1 VGEWVFGWEEFGKMK
16 EGIKQLIKE
25 GIKTNQFPM
34 FLYKY
39 RDFGEFTNDII
50 MHSQFYFS
58 PPKSFNDPFDCNLFF
73 KESYSK
79 EEIDKYKND
88 FLIRNPSI
96 NPKILDNHFNDNGDT
111 FHCKLKESR
120 SQLIENT
127 GILALSK
134 NYKSITM
141 WSHYSKNHE
150 GLVFELDVKKDY
162 SFFYMFGIVDY
173 IEEYELLSYAE
184 DPRKELYNLFTT
196 KYIDWKY
203 EEEIRIIDFDKYGVR
218 KFKKNLLKS
227 ILFGYKAKEENIK
240 SVINLC
246 QTNGFTHIKFKKAKL
261 IPGKFALDFDEI
273 NKNDYLES

>member
-1 VGEWVFGWEEFGKMK
+1 MGEWVFGWEEFGEMK
-16 EGIKQLIKE
+16 GIKQLVKLGIKE
-25 GIKTNQFPM
+25 KQFPM

-50 MHSQFYFS
+50 MNSQFYFS

-79 EEIDKYKND
+79 EEIDKYKDN
-88 FLIRNPSI
+88 FLIRNPKI
-96 NPKILDNHFNDNGDT
+96 NPNILHNYFSGDGYI
-111 FHCKLKESR
+111 FHHKLKESKT
-120 SQLIENT
+120 QLIENV
-127 GILALSK
+127 GILSLSK

>member
-1 VGEWVFGWEEFGKMK
+1 MK

-25 GIKTNQFPM
+25 GIKTNQFPR

-50 MHSQFYFS
+50 INSQFYFS

-73 KESYSK
+73 KEFYSRK
-79 EEIDKYKND
+79 EIDKYKND
-88 FLIRNPSI
+88 FLIRNPDI
-96 NPKILDNHFNDNGDT
+96 DPKILDNHFNGNEDT
-111 FHCKLKESR
+111 FYCKLKESK

-127 GILALSK
+127 GILSLSK

-173 IEEYELLSYAE
+173 IEEYELLSFSE
-184 DPRKELYNLFTT
+184 DPKKELCNLFTT

-203 EEEIRIIDFDKYGVR
+203 EEEIRIIDFDRYGTR

-227 ILFGYKAKEENIK
+227 ILFGYRAKEENIK
-240 SVINLC
+240 SIVNLC
-246 QTNGFTHIKFKKAKL
+246 QLNGFDHVKFRKAKL
-261 IPGKFALDFDEI
+261 IPGKFALDFDDI
-273 NKNDYLES
+273 DKTKYL